1 MKFFL
6 FSYLFKV
13 TALTHAFSQPLKSFR
28 PFDWVLYK
36 AAGSITSFTEGYTF
50 IYVGTSS
57 GGIKR
62 FNVYGNYFDN
72 PISTAQGLESNI
84 INAVHF
90 DKKTGFLWAS
100 TPDHIQ
106 YSFSREGDWFSKAFR
121 DIGLS
126 KYDKVTQ
133 IGSSDSY
140 IWLKARSSYVKLDH
154 SSGMMVGIY
163 PVPDEINI
171 LWSSGEYNK
180 YHESNDDFTNFVVL
194 DGWMLNGD
202 ELIDPIGNRKRIT
215 TVLFTQYG
223 NVLLGSENGVVFYG
237 SKTME
242 TFTPILSDII
252 NDDVLSLHLDNYYL
266 WIGSQNYL
274 SSKGIS
280 KLDVKSLES
289 FPFSFEETINMQPSS
304 IYSLISVNNEIWAG
318 GEGIVLYYN
327 GGKNF
332 WKTLDQSRGIPDG
345 IIWDMCLS
353 DRYLWMGSSRGL
365 KRLEIATHTVD
376 LIGIEQYFNN
386 TQVYSI
392 ENINNDIW
400 IGSKSGL
407 YIYSKNDPK
416 LINAFSLQKKEE
428 LINNL
433 FNFTIIQ
440 QNDNQVYVAGDMGVA
455 KFDTQ
460 SKEWELVSSSVV
472 YDNKMIYSM
481 SINDNYLFLGSRE
494 GLSRINKKTGLIRN
508 YSYPFIGQ
516 VNDLILDGNT
526 LWIGSVNG
534 LIKFKWKRDL

>member
-1 MKFFL
+1 MQFFL
-6 FSYLFKV
+6 FSYLFIV
-13 TALTHAFSQPLKSFR
+13 TALSYAFSQPLKSFR

-36 AAGSITSFTEGYTF
+36 ASGSITSFTEGYTF
-50 IYVGTSS
+50 IYVGTSL

-72 PISTAQGLESNI
+72 PISTAQGLENNI

-140 IWLKARSSYVKLDH
+140 VWLKARSSYVKLDH

-202 ELIDPIGNRKRIT
+202 ELIDPIGNRKKIT
-215 TVLFTQYG
+215 TLLFTQYG
-223 NVLLGSENGVVFYG
+223 NVFLGSEDGVVFYG

-274 SSKGIS
+274 TSKGIS

-289 FPFSFEETINMQPSS
+289 FSFSFEETINMQPSS

-318 GEGIVLYYN
+318 GEGMILYYN

-407 YIYSKNDPK
+407 YIYSNNDPK

-433 FNFTIIQ
+433 FNFTIILQ
-440 QNDNQVYVAGDMGVA
+440 DDNQVYVAGDMGVA
-455 KFDTQ
+455 KFDIQ

-481 SINDNYLFLGSRE
+481 SVNDNYLFLGTRE
-494 GLSRINKKTGLIRN
+494 GLSRINKRTGLIRN

>member
-1 MKFFL
+1 LNFFL
-6 FSYLFKV
+6 FIYLFKV
-13 TALTHAFSQPLKSFR
+13 TVISHAFSQPLKSFR

-36 AAGSITSFTEGYTF
+36 ASGSITSFTEGYTF
-50 IYVGTSS
+50 IYVGTSL

-72 PISTAQGLESNI
+72 PISTAQGLKSNI

-106 YSFSREGDWFSKAFR
+106 YSFSREGDWFSKEYR
-121 DIGLS
+121 DIGLT
-126 KYDKVTQ
+126 KFDKVTQ

-180 YHESNDDFTNFVVL
+180 NNQLNEDFTNFVVL

-202 ELIDPIGNRKRIT
+202 ELIDPIGNRKKIT
-215 TVLFTQYG
+215 TVLHTQYG
-223 NVLLGSENGVVFYG
+223 NVVLGSESGIVFYG

-242 TFTPILSDII
+242 TLTPIFSDII

-266 WIGSQNYL
+266 WVGSQNYL

-280 KLDVKSLES
+280 KLDIKSLDS
-289 FPFSFEETINMQPSS
+289 FSFSFEETINMQPSS
-304 IYSLISVNNEIWAG
+304 IYSLISANDEIWAG
-318 GEGIVLYYN
+318 GEGMILYYN
-327 GGKNF
+327 SRKNF

-345 IIWDMCLS
+345 IIWDMCVS

-365 KRLEIATHTVD
+365 KRLEIATHSID
-376 LIGIEQYFNN
+376 LIGVEQYFNHN
-386 TQVYSI
+386 QVYSI

-400 IGSKSGL
+400 IGSRSGL
-407 YIYSKNDPK
+407 YIFSENDPK

-433 FNFTIIQ
+433 FNFTVIEQ
-440 QNDNQVYVAGDMGVA
+440 HNNQVYVAGDMGVA
-455 KFDTQ
+455 KFDSQ
-460 SKEWELVSSSVV
+460 LSEWELVSSSVI

-481 SINDNYLFLGSRE
+481 SVNDNYLFLGTRD
-494 GLSRINKKTGLIRN
+494 GLSRINKRTGLIRN

-526 LWIGSVNG
+526 LWIGTVNG
-534 LIKFKWKRDL
+534 LIRFKWKRDL

>member
-1 MKFFL
+1 MQFFL
-6 FSYLFKV
+6 FSYLFIV
-13 TALTHAFSQPLKSFR
+13 TALSCAFSQPLKSFR

-36 AAGSITSFTEGYTF
+36 ASGSITSFTEGYTF
-50 IYVGTSS
+50 IYVGTSL

-72 PISTAQGLESNI
+72 PISTAQGLENNI

-140 IWLKARSSYVKLDH
+140 VWLKARSSYVKLDH

-202 ELIDPIGNRKRIT
+202 ELIDPIGNRKKIT

-223 NVLLGSENGVVFYG
+223 NVFLGSEDGVVFYG

-242 TFTPILSDII
+242 TFTPIFSDII

-274 SSKGIS
+274 TSKGIS

-289 FPFSFEETINMQPSS
+289 FSFSFEETINMQPSS

-318 GEGIVLYYN
+318 GEGMILYYN

-376 LIGIEQYFNN
+376 LVGIEQYFNN

-407 YIYSKNDPK
+407 YIYSNNDPK

-433 FNFTIIQ
+433 FNFTIILQ
-440 QNDNQVYVAGDMGVA
+440 DDNQVYVAGDMGVA
-455 KFDTQ
+455 KFDIQ

-481 SINDNYLFLGSRE
+481 SVNDNYLFLGTRE
-494 GLSRINKKTGLIRN
+494 GLSRINKRTGLIRN

>member
-1 MKFFL
+1 LKFFL
-6 FSYLFKV
+6 FNYLLIV
-13 TALTHAFSQPLKSFR
+13 TALSYAFSQPLKSFR

-36 AAGSITSFTEGYTF
+36 ASGSITSFTEGYTF
-50 IYVGTSS
+50 IYVGTSL

-62 FNVYGNYFDN
+62 FNAYGNYFDN
-72 PISTAQGLESNI
+72 PISTAQGLEDNI

-100 TPDHIQ
+100 TPHHIQ
-106 YSFSREGDWFSKAFR
+106 YSFSREGDWFSKSFR

-126 KYDKVTQ
+126 KFDKVTQ

-154 SSGMMVGIY
+154 SSGMMVGVY

-180 YHESNDDFTNFVVL
+180 YYEPNDDFTNFVVL

-289 FPFSFEETINMQPSS
+289 FSFSFEETINMQPSS

-407 YIYSKNDPK
+407 YIYSNKDPK

-433 FNFTIIQ
+433 FNFTIIRQ
-440 QNDNQVYVAGDMGVA
+440 DNKQVYVAGDMGVA

-481 SINDNYLFLGSRE
+481 SINDNYLFLGTRE

>member
-1 MKFFL
+1 
-6 FSYLFKV
+6 
-13 TALTHAFSQPLKSFR
+13 
-28 PFDWVLYK
+28 
-36 AAGSITSFTEGYTF
+36 
-50 IYVGTSS
+50 
-57 GGIKR
+57 
-62 FNVYGNYFDN
+62 
-72 PISTAQGLESNI
+72 
-84 INAVHF
+84 
-90 DKKTGFLWAS
+90 
-100 TPDHIQ
+100 
-106 YSFSREGDWFSKAFR
+106 
-121 DIGLS
+121 
-126 KYDKVTQ
+126 
-133 IGSSDSY
+133 
-140 IWLKARSSYVKLDH
+140 
-154 SSGMMVGIY
+154 MVGIY

-202 ELIDPIGNRKRIT
+202 ELIDPIGNRKKIT

-223 NVLLGSENGVVFYG
+223 NVFLGSEDGVVFYG

-289 FPFSFEETINMQPSS
+289 FSFSFEETINMQPSS

-318 GEGIVLYYN
+318 GEGMILYYN

-407 YIYSKNDPK
+407 YIYSNNDPK

-433 FNFTIIQ
+433 FNFTIIRQ
-440 QNDNQVYVAGDMGVA
+440 DDNQVYVAGDMGVA
-455 KFDTQ
+455 KFDIQ

-481 SINDNYLFLGSRE
+481 SVNDNYLFLGTRE
-494 GLSRINKKTGLIRN
+494 GLSRINKRTGLIRN

>member
-6 FSYLFKV
+6 FNYLLIV
-13 TALTHAFSQPLKSFR
+13 TALSYAFSQPLKSFR

-36 AAGSITSFTEGYTF
+36 ASGSITSFTEGYTF
-50 IYVGTSS
+50 IYVGTSL

-62 FNVYGNYFDN
+62 FNAYGNYFDN
-72 PISTAQGLESNI
+72 PISTAQGLEDNI

-100 TPDHIQ
+100 TPHHIQ
-106 YSFSREGDWFSKAFR
+106 YSFSREGDWFSKSFR

-126 KYDKVTQ
+126 KFDKVTQ

-154 SSGMMVGIY
+154 SSGMMVGVY

-180 YHESNDDFTNFVVL
+180 YYEPNDDFTNFVVL

-289 FPFSFEETINMQPSS
+289 FSFSFEETINMQPSS

-407 YIYSKNDPK
+407 YIYSNKDPK

-433 FNFTIIQ
+433 FNFTIIRQ
-440 QNDNQVYVAGDMGVA
+440 DNKQVYVAGDMGVA

-481 SINDNYLFLGSRE
+481 SINDNYLFLGTRE

>member
-6 FSYLFKV
+6 FSYLFIV
-13 TALTHAFSQPLKSFR
+13 TALSYAFSQPLKSFR

-36 AAGSITSFTEGYTF
+36 ASGSITSFTEGYTF
-50 IYVGTSS
+50 IYVGTSL

-72 PISTAQGLESNI
+72 PISTAQGLENNI

-106 YSFSREGDWFSKAFR
+106 YSFSREGDWFSKSFR

-202 ELIDPIGNRKRIT
+202 ELIDPIGNRKKIT

-223 NVLLGSENGVVFYG
+223 NVFLGSEDGVVFYG

-242 TFTPILSDII
+242 TFTPIVSDII

-289 FPFSFEETINMQPSS
+289 FSFSFEETINMQPSS

-318 GEGIVLYYN
+318 GEGMILYYN

-407 YIYSKNDPK
+407 YIYSNNDPK

-433 FNFTIIQ
+433 FNFTIIRQ
-440 QNDNQVYVAGDMGVA
+440 DDNQVYVAGDMGVA

-481 SINDNYLFLGSRE
+481 SVNDNYLFLGTRE
-494 GLSRINKKTGLIRN
+494 GLSRINKRTGLIRN

>member
-6 FSYLFKV
+6 FNYLFIV
-13 TALTHAFSQPLKSFR
+13 TALSYAFSQPLKSFR

-36 AAGSITSFTEGYTF
+36 ASGSITSFTEGYTF
-50 IYVGTSS
+50 IYVGTSL

-62 FNVYGNYFDN
+62 FNAYGNYFDN
-72 PISTAQGLESNI
+72 PISTAQGLEDNI

-100 TPDHIQ
+100 TPHHIQ
-106 YSFSREGDWFSKAFR
+106 YSFSREGDWFSKSFR

-126 KYDKVTQ
+126 KFDKVTQ

-154 SSGMMVGIY
+154 SSGMMVGVY

-180 YHESNDDFTNFVVL
+180 YYETNDDFTNFVVL

-289 FPFSFEETINMQPSS
+289 FSFSFEETINMQPSS

-407 YIYSKNDPK
+407 YIYSNKDPK

-433 FNFTIIQ
+433 FNFTIIRQ
-440 QNDNQVYVAGDMGVA
+440 DNKQVYVAGDMGVA

-481 SINDNYLFLGSRE
+481 SINDNYLFLGTRE

>member
-1 MKFFL
+1 LKFFL
-6 FSYLFKV
+6 FSYLFILI
-13 TALTHAFSQPLKSFR
+13 AFPCAFSQPLKSFR

-36 AAGSITSFTEGYTF
+36 ASGSITSFTEGYTF
-50 IYVGTSS
+50 IYVGTSL

-72 PISTAQGLESNI
+72 PISTAQGLENNI
-84 INAVHF
+84 VNAVHF

-106 YSFSREGDWFSKAFR
+106 YSFSREGDWFSKEFR

-126 KYDKVTQ
+126 KNDKVTQ

-140 IWLKARSSYVKLDH
+140 IWLKASSSYVKLDH

-171 LWSSGEYNK
+171 LWSSGEYSK
-180 YHESNDDFTNFVVL
+180 YNESSHAFTNFVVL

-202 ELIDPIGNRKRIT
+202 ELIDPIGSRKKIT
-215 TVLFTQYG
+215 TVFFTQYG
-223 NVLLGSENGVVFYG
+223 NVFLGSEDGLVFYG

-242 TFTPILSDII
+242 TFAPIFSDII
-252 NDDVLSLHLDNYYL
+252 NDDVLSLHLDDYYL

-280 KLDVKSLES
+280 KLDVKSMDS
-289 FPFSFEETINMQPSS
+289 FSFSFEETINMQPSS
-304 IYSLISVNNEIWAG
+304 IYSLTSVNNDIWAG
-318 GEGIVLYYN
+318 GQGMILYYN
-327 GGKNF
+327 GRKNF

-345 IIWDMCLS
+345 IIWDMCIS
-353 DRYLWMGSSRGL
+353 DRYLWMGSSSGL
-365 KRLEIATHTVD
+365 KRLEIATHNVD
-376 LIGIEQYFNN
+376 LIGIEQYFSN

-407 YIYSKNDPK
+407 YIYSHSDPK

-433 FNFTIIQ
+433 FNFTIIK
-440 QNDNQVYVAGDMGVA
+440 QNNNQVYVAGDMGVA

-460 SKEWELVSSSVV
+460 LKEWELVSSSVV
-472 YDNKMIYSM
+472 YNNKMIYSM
-481 SINDNYLFLGSRE
+481 AVNDNYLFLGTRE
-494 GLSRINKKTGLIRN
+494 GLSRINKRTGLIRN
-508 YSYPFIGQ
+508 YRYPFIGQ
-516 VNDLILDGNT
+516 VNDLILDGNI
-526 LWIGSVNG
+526 LWIGTVNG
-534 LIKFKWKRDL
+534 LIKFKWKKDL

>member
-6 FSYLFKV
+6 FSYLFIV
-13 TALTHAFSQPLKSFR
+13 TALSYAFSQPLKSFR

-36 AAGSITSFTEGYTF
+36 ASGSITSFTEGYTF
-50 IYVGTSS
+50 IYVGTSL

-72 PISTAQGLESNI
+72 PISTAQGLENNI

-140 IWLKARSSYVKLDH
+140 VWLKARSSYVKLDH

-180 YHESNDDFTNFVVL
+180 YYESNDDFTNFVVL

-202 ELIDPIGNRKRIT
+202 ELIDPIGNRKKIT

-223 NVLLGSENGVVFYG
+223 NVFLGSEDGVVFYG

-274 SSKGIS
+274 TSKGIS

-289 FPFSFEETINMQPSS
+289 FSFSFEETINMQPSS

-318 GEGIVLYYN
+318 GEGMILYYN

-407 YIYSKNDPK
+407 YIYSNNDPK

-433 FNFTIIQ
+433 FNFTIILQ
-440 QNDNQVYVAGDMGVA
+440 DDNQVYVAGDMGVA
-455 KFDTQ
+455 KFDIQ

-481 SINDNYLFLGSRE
+481 SVNDNYLFLGTRE
-494 GLSRINKKTGLIRN
+494 GLSRINKRTGLIRN

>member
-1 MKFFL
+1 MQFFL
-6 FSYLFKV
+6 FSYLFIV
-13 TALTHAFSQPLKSFR
+13 TALSYAFSQPLKSFR

-36 AAGSITSFTEGYTF
+36 ASGSITSFTEGYTF
-50 IYVGTSS
+50 IYVGTSL

-72 PISTAQGLESNI
+72 PISTAQGLENNI

-106 YSFSREGDWFSKAFR
+106 YSFSREGDWFSKSFR

-140 IWLKARSSYVKLDH
+140 VWLKARSSYVKLDH

-202 ELIDPIGNRKRIT
+202 ELIDPIGNRKKIT

-223 NVLLGSENGVVFYG
+223 NVFLGSEDGVVFYG

-274 SSKGIS
+274 TSKGIS

-289 FPFSFEETINMQPSS
+289 FSFSFEETINMQPSS

-318 GEGIVLYYN
+318 GEGMILYYN

-407 YIYSKNDPK
+407 YIYSNNDPK

-433 FNFTIIQ
+433 FNFTIIRQ
-440 QNDNQVYVAGDMGVA
+440 DDNQVYVAGDMGVA
-455 KFDTQ
+455 KFDIQ

-481 SINDNYLFLGSRE
+481 SVNDNYLFLGTRE
-494 GLSRINKKTGLIRN
+494 GLSRINKRTGLIRN

>member
-1 MKFFL
+1 MQFFL
-6 FSYLFKV
+6 FSYLFIV
-13 TALTHAFSQPLKSFR
+13 TALSYAFSQPLKSFR

-36 AAGSITSFTEGYTF
+36 ASGSITSFTEGYTF
-50 IYVGTSS
+50 IYVGTSL

-72 PISTAQGLESNI
+72 PISTAQGLENNI

-140 IWLKARSSYVKLDH
+140 VWLKARSSYVKLDH

-202 ELIDPIGNRKRIT
+202 ELIDPIGNRKKIT

-223 NVLLGSENGVVFYG
+223 NVFLGSEDGVVFYG

-274 SSKGIS
+274 TSKGIS

-289 FPFSFEETINMQPSS
+289 FSFSFEETINMQPSS

-318 GEGIVLYYN
+318 GEGMILYYN

-407 YIYSKNDPK
+407 YIYSNNDPK

-433 FNFTIIQ
+433 FNFTIILQ
-440 QNDNQVYVAGDMGVA
+440 DDNQVYVAGDMGVA
-455 KFDTQ
+455 KFDIQ

-481 SINDNYLFLGSRE
+481 SVNDNYLFLGTRE
-494 GLSRINKKTGLIRN
+494 GLSRINKRTGLIRN

>member
-1 MKFFL
+1 MQFFL
-6 FSYLFKV
+6 FSYLFIV
-13 TALTHAFSQPLKSFR
+13 TALSYAFSQPLKSFR

-36 AAGSITSFTEGYTF
+36 ASGSITSFTEGYTF
-50 IYVGTSS
+50 IYVGTSL

-72 PISTAQGLESNI
+72 PISTAQGLENNI

-140 IWLKARSSYVKLDH
+140 VWLKARSSYVKLDH

-202 ELIDPIGNRKRIT
+202 ELIDPIGNRKKIT

-223 NVLLGSENGVVFYG
+223 NVFLGSEDGVVFYG

-242 TFTPILSDII
+242 TFTPIFSDII

-274 SSKGIS
+274 TSKGIS

-289 FPFSFEETINMQPSS
+289 FSFSFEETINMQPSS
-304 IYSLISVNNEIWAG
+304 IYSLTSVNNEIWAG
-318 GEGIVLYYN
+318 GEGMILYYN

-376 LIGIEQYFNN
+376 LVGIEQYFNN

-407 YIYSKNDPK
+407 YIYSNNDPK

-433 FNFTIIQ
+433 FNFTIILQ
-440 QNDNQVYVAGDMGVA
+440 DDNQVYVAGDMGVA
-455 KFDTQ
+455 KFDIQ

-481 SINDNYLFLGSRE
+481 SVNDNYLFLGTRE
-494 GLSRINKKTGLIRN
+494 GLSRINKRTGLIKN

>member
-1 MKFFL
+1 
-6 FSYLFKV
+6 
-13 TALTHAFSQPLKSFR
+13 
-28 PFDWVLYK
+28 
-36 AAGSITSFTEGYTF
+36 
-50 IYVGTSS
+50 
-57 GGIKR
+57 
-62 FNVYGNYFDN
+62 
-72 PISTAQGLESNI
+72 
-84 INAVHF
+84 
-90 DKKTGFLWAS
+90 
-100 TPDHIQ
+100 
-106 YSFSREGDWFSKAFR
+106 
-121 DIGLS
+121 
-126 KYDKVTQ
+126 
-133 IGSSDSY
+133 
-140 IWLKARSSYVKLDH
+140 
-154 SSGMMVGIY
+154 MVGIY

-171 LWSSGEYNK
+171 LWSSGEYNQ
-180 YHESNDDFTNFVVL
+180 YHESNDDFSNFVVL

-202 ELIDPIGNRKRIT
+202 ELIDPIGNRKKIT
-215 TVLFTQYG
+215 TVLFTQYE
-223 NVLLGSENGVVFYG
+223 NVFLGSEDGVVFHG

-242 TFTPILSDII
+242 TFTPIASGII

-289 FPFSFEETINMQPSS
+289 FSFSFEETINMQPSS
-304 IYSLISVNNEIWAG
+304 IYSLISANNEIWAG
-318 GEGIVLYYN
+318 GEGMILHYN

-353 DRYLWMGSSRGL
+353 DRYLYMGSSRGL
-365 KRLEIATHTVD
+365 KRLEIATHSVD

-392 ENINNDIW
+392 ENINNEIW

-407 YIYSKNDPK
+407 YIYSNDDPK

-433 FNFTIIQ
+433 FNFTIIKQ
-440 QNDNQVYVAGDMGVA
+440 DDKQVYVAGDMGVA
-455 KFDTQ
+455 MFDIQ

-481 SINDNYLFLGSRE
+481 SVNENYLFLGTRE
-494 GLSRINKKTGLIRN
+494 GLSRINKKTGLIRD

-516 VNDLILDGNT
+516 VNDLVLDGNT

>member
-6 FSYLFKV
+6 FNYLFIL
-13 TALTHAFSQPLKSFR
+13 TALSYAFSQPLKSFR

-36 AAGSITSFTEGYTF
+36 ASGSITSFTEGYTF
-50 IYVGTSS
+50 IYVGTSL

-62 FNVYGNYFDN
+62 FNAYGNYFDN
-72 PISTAQGLESNI
+72 PISTAQGLEDNV

-100 TPDHIQ
+100 TPHHIQ
-106 YSFSREGDWFSKAFR
+106 YSFSREGDWFSKSFR

-126 KYDKVTQ
+126 KFDKVTQ
-133 IGSSDSY
+133 IGSSDSH

-180 YHESNDDFTNFVVL
+180 YYETNDDFTNFVVL
-194 DGWMLNGD
+194 DGWMLNGN
-202 ELIDPIGNRKRIT
+202 ELIDPIGNRKNIT
-215 TVLFTQYG
+215 SVLFTQYG
-223 NVLLGSENGVVFYG
+223 NVFLGSEDGVVFYG

-289 FPFSFEETINMQPSS
+289 FSFNFEETINMQPSS

-318 GEGIVLYYN
+318 GEGMILYYN
-327 GGKNF
+327 EGKNF

-407 YIYSKNDPK
+407 YIYSNNDPK

-433 FNFTIIQ
+433 FNFTIIRQ
-440 QNDNQVYVAGDMGVA
+440 DNNKVYVAGDMGVA

-481 SINDNYLFLGSRE
+481 SINDNYLFLGTRE